1 MIIISLLRKKN
12 ISGFNILLSILVII
26 LVLYIVLPFLG
37 LLFVIPYTNLIDS
50 LKRIELLDSV
60 ILSLT
65 TATISTALVSV
76 FGIPLAFVLARFQFK
91 AKFLIHMVVIIPL
104 VLPPLASGTMLL
116 GIFGPYSYIGK
127 LVPMNFTQS
136 VLGVVIAQTFIALPF
151 LILPT
156 QSAFE
161 SVPERYEIV
170 ARTLGKRKW
179 QVFLTVSI
187 PLAKT
192 GIFIGMLMAWIRSI
206 GELGA
211 TMMMSYNPHTISIQI
226 FEDTAIGGIRNS
238 STGIILV
245 IIIALVAL
253 SFFFLVRKQRIIKFG
268 W

>member
-1 MIIISLLRKKN
+1 MLRKKN

-65 TATISTALVSV
+65 TATISAMLVSV

-91 AKFLIHMVVIIPL
+91 AKFLIHMIVIIPL

-127 LVPMNFTQS
+127 LVPLNFTQS
-136 VLGVVIAQTFIALPF
+136 VLGIVIAQTFVALPF

-161 SVPERYEIV
+161 SVPEQYEIV
-170 ARTLGKRKW
+170 ARTLGKKKW

-192 GIFIGMLMAWIRSI
+192 GIFIGILMAWIRSI

-211 TMMMSYNPHTISIQI
+211 TMMMSYNPHTVSIQI

-238 STGIILV
+238 SAGIILV

-253 SFFFLVRKQRIIKFG
+253 SFFFLVRKQQIIKFG

>member
-192 GIFIGMLMAWIRSI
+192 GIFIGMLMAWIR
-206 GELGA
+206 GLLA
-211 TMMMSYNPHTISIQI
+211 N
-226 FEDTAIGGIRNS
+226 
-238 STGIILV
+238 
-245 IIIALVAL
+245 
-253 SFFFLVRKQRIIKFG
+253 
-268 W
+268 

>member
-1 MIIISLLRKKN
+1 MLRKKN

-238 STGIILV
+238 SAGIILV

>member
-238 STGIILV
+238 SAGIILV